1 MQLTD
6 EQRILLNRMAIL
18 DTWRHL
24 IGPARNDALAAAL
37 ADLDA
42 LRAENDRLR
51 AEALA
56 LRSEVAALGARIA
69 RAEARARAWEYPEG
83 EA

>member
-6 EQRILLNRMAIL
+6 EQRQLLNRMTIL

-24 IGPARNDALAAAL
+24 IGLARSDALAVAL

-69 RAEARARAWEYPEG
+69 RAEARARAWEYPGG
-83 EA
+83 ED